1 MTEQKNPRDGFR
13 LITPLR
19 VRYAECDLQG
29 IVFNAH
35 YLAFADIGMTEYM
48 RALVAADRRRD
59 NKDMLGSFT
68 RHFGGDNWV
77 RHADVDYRASAKADD
92 LLDIAVRITRFGRTS
107 YSLLVHLLRGDELL
121 NVIKLTYV
129 WFDPATEEVAPVS
142 AKFIEA
148 VSDFEIIK
156 PERTVASA

>member
-13 LITPLR
+13 LITPMR

-48 RALVAADRRRD
+48 RALVAADRPRD
-59 NKDMLGSFT
+59 DKDMLGSFT
-68 RHFGGDNWV
+68 RHFVGANWV

-107 YSLLVHLLRGDELL
+107 YSLLVHLLRGEDLL
-121 NVIKLTYV
+121 NVVKLTYV

-156 PERTVASA
+156 PERAVINA

>member
-35 YLAFADIGMTEYM
+35 YMAFADIGLTEYM
-48 RALVAADRRRD
+48 RALVAADRPRD
-59 NKDMLGSFT
+59 GDDMLGTFT

-77 RHADVDYRASAKADD
+77 RHADVDFRAPAKADD

-107 YSLLVHLLRGDELL
+107 YALLVHILRGEELL
-121 NVIKLTYV
+121 NVVKLTYV
-129 WFDPATEEVAPVS
+129 WFDPETEQVAPVS
-142 AKFIEA
+142 AKFIKA

-156 PERTVASA
+156 PERAVVNV

>member
-35 YLAFADIGMTEYM
+35 YLAFADVGMTEYM
-48 RALVAADRRRD
+48 RALVAADRPRD
-59 NKDMLGSFT
+59 ENDMLGSFT

-107 YSLLVHLLRGDELL
+107 YTLLVHILRGEELL

-129 WFDPATEEVAPVS
+129 WFDPATEQVAPVS

-148 VSDFEIIK
+148 VSEFENIK
-156 PERTVASA
+156 PERAVVNA

>member
-29 IVFNAH
+29 IVFNAN
-35 YLAFADIGMTEYM
+35 YLAFADVGLTEYM
-48 RALVAADRRRD
+48 RALVAADRPQG
-59 NKDMLGSFT
+59 KGDMMGTFT

-77 RHADVDYRASAKADD
+77 RHADVDFRAPAKADD

-107 YSLLVHLLRGDELL
+107 YALLVHILRGDELL
-121 NVIKLTYV
+121 NVVKLTYV
-129 WFDPATEEVAPVS
+129 WFDPATEQVSPVS

-148 VSDFEIIK
+148 VSTFEQIT
-156 PERTVASA
+156 PERAVVNV

>member
-1 MTEQKNPRDGFR
+1 MTEQKNPREGFR

-48 RALVAADRRRD
+48 RALVAADRPQGD
-59 NKDMLGSFT
+59 DDMLGTFT

-77 RHADVDYRASAKADD
+77 RHADIDYRASAKADD

-107 YSLLVHLLRGDELL
+107 YALLVHILRGQELL
-121 NVIKLTYV
+121 TVVKMTYV
-129 WFDPATEEVAPVS
+129 WFDPATEEVSPVS

-148 VSDFEIIK
+148 VSDFELIK
-156 PERTVASA
+156 PERAVVNV

>member
-35 YLAFADIGMTEYM
+35 YLAFADVGMTEYM
-48 RALVAADRRRD
+48 RALVAADRPRD
-59 NKDMLGSFT
+59 ENDMLGSFT

-129 WFDPATEEVAPVS
+129 WFDPATQEVAPVS

-156 PERTVASA
+156 PERASASA

>member
-13 LITPLR
+13 LITPMR
-19 VRYAECDLQG
+19 VRYAECDMQG

-35 YLAFADIGMTEYM
+35 YLAFADVGMTEYM
-48 RALVAADRRRD
+48 RALVASDRPRD
-59 NKDMLGSFT
+59 ENDMLGSFT

-77 RHADVDYRASAKADD
+77 RHADIDYRASARADD

-107 YSLLVHLLRGDELL
+107 YTLLVHLLRGDELL
-121 NVIKLTYV
+121 NVAKLTYV
-129 WFDPATEEVAPVS
+129 WFDPATDKVAPV
-142 AKFIEA
+142 ATKFIDA

-156 PERTVASA
+156 PERAVVNA

>member
-13 LITPLR
+13 LITPMR

-48 RALVAADRRRD
+48 RALVAADRPRD
-59 NKDMLGSFT
+59 DKDMLGSFT

-107 YSLLVHLLRGDELL
+107 YSLLVHLLRGEELL
-121 NVIKLTYV
+121 NVVKLTYV
-129 WFDPATEEVAPVS
+129 WFDPATEEVALVS

-156 PERTVASA
+156 PERAVISA

>member
-35 YLAFADIGMTEYM
+35 YLAFADVGMTEYM
-48 RALVAADRRRD
+48 RALMAENGPRD
-59 NKDMLGSFT
+59 KVDMLGGFMQ
-68 RHFGGDNWV
+68 HFGGDNWV
-77 RHADVDYRASAKADD
+77 RHADVDYRASARADD

-107 YSLLVHLLRGDELL
+107 YALLVHILRGEELL
-121 NVIKLTYV
+121 NVVKLTYV
-129 WFDPATEEVAPVS
+129 WFDPETDQVAPV
-142 AKFIEA
+142 ATKFIEA
-148 VSDFEIIK
+148 VGKFEIIK
-156 PERTVASA
+156 PERAVVTA

>member
-35 YLAFADIGMTEYM
+35 YLAFADVG
-48 RALVAADRRRD
+48 
-59 NKDMLGSFT
+59 
-68 RHFGGDNWV
+68 
-77 RHADVDYRASAKADD
+77 
-92 LLDIAVRITRFGRTS
+92 FGRTS
-107 YSLLVHLLRGDELL
+107 YTLLVHILRGEELL

-129 WFDPATEEVAPVS
+129 WFDPATDQVTPVS

-148 VSDFEIIK
+148 VSDFEIIR
-156 PERTVASA
+156 PERAVVSA

>member
-13 LITPLR
+13 VIAPMR

-48 RALVAADRRRD
+48 RALVAADRPRD
-59 NKDMLGSFT
+59 DKDMLGSFT

-77 RHADVDYRASAKADD
+77 RHADVDYRAPAKADD

-107 YSLLVHLLRGDELL
+107 YSLLVHLLRGEELL
-121 NVIKLTYV
+121 NVVKLTYV

-148 VSDFEIIK
+148 VSNFEIIK
-156 PERTVASA
+156 PERAVVNA